1 MGYVSAPW
9 HAPLFPVSE
18 GSRRL
23 SVTCPPSAEGCS
35 RCGLSCLV
43 ASAVNDCSFELGIRD
58 SSAVLAVVRC
68 TCLGSPQYSCSFSC
82 RYVWV
87 EAIAPLCMSDSVA
100 VQSCV
105 CVNIQKRVRAVLSQC
120 PKCSHL
126 LVTRSILLVSP
137 G

>member
-1 MGYVSAPW
+1 MLHVPAGKP
-9 HAPLFPVSE
+9 
-18 GSRRL
+18 
-23 SVTCPPSAEGCS
+23 
-35 RCGLSCLV
+35 
-43 ASAVNDCSFELGIRD
+43 
-58 SSAVLAVVRC
+58 
-68 TCLGSPQYSCSFSC
+68 SC
-82 RYVWV
+82 RYVGV

-126 LVTRSILLVSP
+126 LVTREEDVILPVSP